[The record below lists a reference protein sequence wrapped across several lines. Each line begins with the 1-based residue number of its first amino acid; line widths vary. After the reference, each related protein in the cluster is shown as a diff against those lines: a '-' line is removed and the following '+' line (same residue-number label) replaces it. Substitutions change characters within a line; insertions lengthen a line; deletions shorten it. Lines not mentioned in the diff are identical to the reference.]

1 MAFFGPRPGRRPV
14 ERELAA
20 ARSAT
25 ADAFA
30 LAHEQG
36 LDLDELDH
44 DVVLASLSSAMRCL
58 SALLWALHEEFDEL
72 SSAERE
78 MAIAEMVLV
87 ASTHRPTTKGPKEH
101 VVELIDRAL
110 ANIEV
115 VRKDVPG
122 TDDQPWRTFTELD
135 AAAWH
140 LATVL
145 HILDARALEQ
155 VLGDRPVTR
164 TQLSGAEDLMELAV
178 AEQRNAAKQRRG
190 TGS

>member
-1 MAFFGPRPGRRPV
+1 MPLFGSGRGPRPV
-14 ERELAA
+14 ERELSAARAA
-20 ARSAT
+20 A

-36 LDLDELDH
+36 LGLDELDH

-58 SALLWALHEEFDEL
+58 SALLWALHEEFDHL
-72 SSAERE
+72 SPSERE
-78 MAIAEMVLV
+78 LAIGEMVLV
-87 ASTHRPTTKGPKEH
+87 ASTHVPTNKPPKEH
-101 VVELIDRAL
+101 VVELVDRAL
-110 ANIEV
+110 LNIEF
-115 VRKDVPG
+115 VREDIPG

-135 AAAWH
+135 ASTWH

-155 VLGDRPVTR
+155 VLGDRPVIR

-178 AEQRNAAKQRRG
+178 AEQRSAARERRDA
-190 TGS
+190 